1 MVPLDNVID
10 VKKISKQ
17 DYSNNIFVMIYIMA
31 CTISC
36 MISTIF
42 IIGMIY
48 FYNITDKSSIVK
60 HYKGKLSS
68 DLQKRYDIIS
78 KERRYISYQGYIL
91 GFILSLFIIFYNLK
105 IKGVK
110 MNNFALVCTVMAT
123 CFLTNYFYYI
133 LTPKS
138 DWMLNH
144 MGNQEEV
151 KAWLQMYR
159 EMSYNYH
166 AGLALGII
174 AVGILAFA
182 FRC

>member
-1 MVPLDNVID
+1 
-10 VKKISKQ
+10 
-17 DYSNNIFVMIYIMA
+17 MA
-31 CTISC
+31 CAISC
-36 MISTIF
+36 MISAVF

-48 FYNITDKSSIVK
+48 FYNMTDKSEIVK
-60 HYKGKLSS
+60 HYKEKLPS
-68 DLQKRYDIIS
+68 DLQIRYEKIA
-78 KERRYISYQGYIL
+78 KERMKISYYGYIL

-110 MNNFALVCTVMAT
+110 MSTFSLVCTVMAT
-123 CFLTNYFYYI
+123 CFLTNYFYYM
-133 LTPKS
+133 LSPKS

-144 MGNQEEV
+144 INSPEQV

-159 EMSYNYH
+159 EMSFNYH

-174 AVGILAFA
+174 GVGIMAFA

>member
-1 MVPLDNVID
+1 
-10 VKKISKQ
+10 
-17 DYSNNIFVMIYIMA
+17 MA

-36 MISTIF
+36 IISAVF

-48 FYNITDKSSIVK
+48 FYNLTDKSEIVK
-60 HYKGKLSS
+60 HYKSS
-68 DLQKRYDIIS
+68 LPNNLQKRYENIT
-78 KERRYISYQGYIL
+78 KERRSISYYGYGL
-91 GFILSLFIIFYNLK
+91 GLLISLFIIFYNLK

-110 MNNFALVCTVMAT
+110 MNTFSLVCTVMAT
-123 CFLTNYFYYI
+123 CFLTNYFYYM
-133 LTPKS
+133 LSPKS

-144 MGNQEEV
+144 INSPEHV
-151 KAWLQMYR
+151 KAWLLMYR

-166 AGLALGII
+166 MGIALGII

>member
-1 MVPLDNVID
+1 
-10 VKKISKQ
+10 
-17 DYSNNIFVMIYIMA
+17 MA

-36 MISTIF
+36 MISAVF

-48 FYNITDKSSIVK
+48 FYNMTDKSEIVK
-60 HYKGKLSS
+60 HYKSSLPS
-68 DLQKRYDIIS
+68 DLQKRYENIA
-78 KERRYISYQGYIL
+78 KERMAISFYGYGL

-105 IKGVK
+105 IKGAK
-110 MNNFALVCTVMAT
+110 MTTFALVCTVMAT
-123 CFLTNYFYYI
+123 CFLTNYFYYMLI
-133 LTPKS
+133 PKS

-144 MGNQEEV
+144 VNSSEQT

-166 AGLALGII
+166 MGIALGIVG
-174 AVGILAFA
+174 VGILAFA